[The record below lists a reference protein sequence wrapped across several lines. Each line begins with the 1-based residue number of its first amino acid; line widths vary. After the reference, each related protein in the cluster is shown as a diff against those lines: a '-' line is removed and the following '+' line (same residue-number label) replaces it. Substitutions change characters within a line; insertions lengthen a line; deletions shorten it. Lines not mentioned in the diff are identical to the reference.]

1 MASAPYKLSCVLY
14 GHTLDVR
21 SIAVSQEGYIV
32 SGSRDKTAKIWKPN
46 GINAGY
52 TEVQTLLGHT
62 NFVSCVCVLPPDSQ
76 FPKGL
81 ILTGSNDS
89 NIRMFAVDSPQP
101 IAVLKG
107 HKNVV
112 CSLSSGVINGTVV
125 SSSWD
130 STAMTW
136 KTDGGKLLQTFSGH
150 QMAVWSAIQLASGDV
165 VTGSA
170 DKSIKIW
177 LPDGICQ
184 KTLTGHT
191 DCVRGLTA
199 TSANEFLSVANDAT
213 VKHWNATKGTCLA
226 TFYGHSNYIYCV
238 SVFPQGGAECFVTSG
253 EDRTVR
259 VWQGGE
265 VEQTVTLP
273 AQSVWTV
280 ACLANGDIVTG
291 SSDGVIRVFSCD
303 VNRQADSELLQQFE
317 EQVAS
322 TGVNA
327 EQELGGVKVSDLP
340 GKEVLSSPGIKDG
353 QTKLIREGSDVHCYS
368 WSAADGKWEKV
379 GDVVGASGGSQST
392 SGKVL
397 YNGKEYD
404 YVFSVDIEDG
414 KPPLKLPYNSDED
427 PWFAAQKFIHENNLS
442 QLFLDQV
449 ANFIVN
455 NSKKIPTASAS
466 TSTSSYCDPFTG
478 GSRYIPGNE
487 TARGNG
493 PAPTG
498 LDPFTGSSSY
508 KTPQAAA
515 CPSKP
520 YFPQKTYVRFDQ
532 ANLKIILEKLTE
544 FNRRTGD
551 GNHKVDE
558 IFLEGV
564 VKLGNL
570 GEPANLVHVQIL
582 KQLLEWPQDILFP
595 VLDVTR
601 LAVRNEEVNQELCSG
616 ETGNQMFSY
625 LQKFLVPGSS
635 STNQMLTLRILSN
648 MLAHPSGE
656 QLVLNHRDYIL
667 SALSALAAPF
677 NKHMQVAI
685 ATLLL
690 NLAVTLEKV
699 KNKGSRSH
707 SVQVTAALLP
717 LLSDAEAQFRTL
729 VTLGTLLWEAEDSE
743 TQLQL
748 IGLVT
753 TTSDVL
759 DVLNKL
765 VHTEINS
772 NVDQA
777 VQKVSQCAVQ
787 IVGLIQK

>member
-107 HKNVV
+107 HKNV
-112 CSLSSGVINGTVV
+112 
-125 SSSWD
+125 
-130 STAMTW
+130 
-136 KTDGGKLLQTFSGH
+136 GH
-150 QMAVWSAIQLASGDV
+150 QMAVWSSIQLASGDV

-184 KTLTGHT
+184 KTLTG
-191 DCVRGLTA
+191 
-199 TSANEFLSVANDAT
+199 
-213 VKHWNATKGTCLA
+213 
-226 TFYGHSNYIYCV
+226 
-238 SVFPQGGAECFVTSG
+238 GAECFVTSG

-259 VWQGGE
+259 VWHGGE

-455 NSKKIPTASAS
+455 NSKKITTASAS

-498 LDPFTGSSSY
+498 LDPFT
-508 KTPQAAA
+508 
-515 CPSKP
+515 
-520 YFPQKTYVRFDQ
+520 
-532 ANLKIILEKLTE
+532 EKLTE

-601 LAVRNEEVNQELCSG
+601 LAVRNEEVNKELCSG

-690 NLAVTLEKV
+690 NLAVTLERV